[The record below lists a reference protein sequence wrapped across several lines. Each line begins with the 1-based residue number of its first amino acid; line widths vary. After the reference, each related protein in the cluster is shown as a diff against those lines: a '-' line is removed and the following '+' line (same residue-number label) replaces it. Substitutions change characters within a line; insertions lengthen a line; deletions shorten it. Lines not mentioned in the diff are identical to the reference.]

1 MHLVACALIRT
12 PFLTQRRRA
21 AALLSNRFIPPPHP
35 RYALFVQGMGPT
47 RKLLHSGRYV
57 SFFFGSPQELFWP
70 MQRTPR
76 AMDLLSKPYA
86 VLHLLPHG
94 AGWAAFVGSPRHT
107 AFPRQ
112 SFLLHPSGIGR
123 KLLPLALPSRERTT
137 KERVSV
143 PAIPERPK
151 AAVCSGVVSET
162 RSLFISADQGAEFS
176 TERCGIG
183 GKPASFRRIT
193 RRRRRR
199 PAYRSFPAGPG
210 GSR

>member
-162 RSLFISADQGAEFS
+162 RSLFISADQG
-176 TERCGIG
+176 G
-183 GKPASFRRIT
+183 GVFHRALRHRGKTGLLPADHQAKATPSCL
-193 RRRRRR
+193 
-199 PAYRSFPAGPG
+199 
-210 GSR
+210 